1 MPCRSCPPSAR
12 WRMALATRRDQCS
25 LVVQSTPKLTPAAT
39 PPCAAV
45 RVSLISSPQMRR
57 RAFLWFPPIVYMSVI
72 YYLSS
77 QPDPL
82 PELTRHVWDKLL
94 HTIEYAGLGFLVFRA
109 LAGEGV
115 NKTSAALLT
124 LAVVSGYGATDEWHQ
139 SFVPMRNA
147 DVRDWLVDTLG
158 ALIGPAV
165 YVST

>member
-1 MPCRSCPPSAR
+1 
-12 WRMALATRRDQCS
+12 MAA
-25 LVVQSTPKLTPAAT
+25 
-39 PPCAAV
+39 
-45 RVSLISSPQMRR
+45 I
-57 RAFLWFPPIVYMSVI
+57 FH
-72 YYLSS
+72 LSS
-77 QPDPL
+77 QSEPL
-82 PELTRHVWDKLL
+82 PELTALVWDKLL

-165 YVST
+165 YVSTASRRRRRPRR